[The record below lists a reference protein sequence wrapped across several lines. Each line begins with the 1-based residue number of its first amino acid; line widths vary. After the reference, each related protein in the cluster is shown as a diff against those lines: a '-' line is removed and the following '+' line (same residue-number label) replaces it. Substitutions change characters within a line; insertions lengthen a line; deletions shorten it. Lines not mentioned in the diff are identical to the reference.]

1 MRFNSDK
8 ICNWANG
15 FYGYGQYEA
24 PVWYIGLEEAGGEYP
39 SEVKQ
44 KFKYY
49 ATLIPNRQLCDIRDL
64 HNNVE
69 NTKTSRTFYNVL
81 FGKHAKI
88 QGTWRNLIKF
98 SFGFFQLSTNC
109 PKDAAILDYQK
120 KCLASIANT
129 NTDTGNEAL
138 IELFPLPNP
147 YSRIWAYNWAEYAPL
162 VNQKYKKL
170 LQCIRASRK
179 HYQNFLFKGRLR
191 NIQKKIKK
199 YKPKVVLF
207 YGIND
212 TIHKKAIIN
221 TFILKNTNCNVRGA
235 IDFFYYNHPVGQS
248 LICLIPKPPS
258 NPKFKTNPFWFKFGV
273 WANSKLAGYPS
284 ACPRY

>member
-1 MRFNSDK
+1 MIFDSDE

-15 FYGYGQYEA
+15 FYGYGQYKA

-39 SEVKQ
+39 SEVEE
-44 KFKYY
+44 KFQYF
-49 ATLIPNRQLCDIRDL
+49 ATLTPNQQLCDIRAL
-64 HNNVE
+64 HRNVKKT
-69 NTKTSRTFYNVL
+69 NTGHTFFDVL
-81 FGKHAKI
+81 FGKYAKI

-98 SFGFFQLSTNC
+98 SFGFFQLSTYC
-109 PKDAAILDYQK
+109 PKEAAILDYQK
-120 KCLASIANT
+120 DCLTRIA

-147 YSRIWAYNWAEYAPL
+147 YSRIWAYNWAEYSTL
-162 VNQKYKKL
+162 VNQNYKIL
-170 LQCIRASRK
+170 LASIRASRK
-179 HYQNFLFKGRLR
+179 HYQNVLFKGRLR

-212 TIHKKAIIN
+212 TIHKKAIID
-221 TFILKNTNCNVRGA
+221 TFILTNTTCNVRGA
-235 IDFFYYNHPVGQS
+235 IDFFYYNHTKGQP

-258 NPKFKTNPFWFKFGV
+258 NPKFKTNPFWFEFGV
-273 WANSKLAGYPS
+273 WAKSKLAGYPS